1 MMLIFSC
8 ILCASRQMLCRVTLS
23 RHPRHSMIFFC
34 CFPPKQSNAEM
45 LGRSTSPGRS
55 ARCKARRPSR
65 RRRGERKPG
74 QILRRPFAVPAATG
88 QTPPTASVSRRP
100 TRQPAQPQAAAKKS
114 NSKNRFLRYAPP
126 MTIVVAEARRAFFAA
141 ARAALPRASRAADFA
156 ARNNLVI

>member
-1 MMLIFSC
+1 M
-8 ILCASRQMLCRVTLS
+8 
-23 RHPRHSMIFFC
+23 
-34 CFPPKQSNAEM
+34 
-45 LGRSTSPGRS
+45 
-55 ARCKARRPSR
+55 
-65 RRRGERKPG
+65 
-74 QILRRPFAVPAATG
+74 PAATG

-156 ARNNLVI
+156 ARAFLPRASRAVGFAARAVLLRAGRAARALAAQKATCRATSAIAASRDAAGERGAHAFS